1 MDRSSRPIWL
11 VAVLLAS
18 SSGWITPH
26 VFASVKEFKQPNAY
40 AVVIGISQ
48 YSEEVIP
55 RVPYA
60 VKDAQAITALL
71 EAQAGIPKTHIK
83 LLTDSKATLSG
94 LRNHL
99 GEWLRMRVK
108 PDSTV
113 YVYFAGH
120 GTPNLQTQSGFIVPW
135 DGHPDFPAGLYPLKE
150 LEDTLS
156 ALPTKDVIVFL
167 DSCFSGGAG
176 RSVLPK
182 GARPMGLQ
190 YPVLSAGEVMVLAAA
205 TGTQISSDYDK
216 AEHGLFT
223 HYLLAGLRGEADAD
237 KDQIVTLRELV
248 PFVRERVAH
257 TAVEELNREQ
267 TPTLLPGEEALKTR
281 SGLQLAHVAPGGA
294 ARHALNQKEQELKV
308 LEEQERRVDEQ
319 TKLTAI
325 QQQIEERKKQIEEKQ
340 KGIEVARAPAYQAP
354 PVNLPKEMTGK
365 DGAPMALVPAGEFLM
380 GSNAEA
386 DSPEHPVHLDSFYM
400 DKFEMTNARYAKF
413 LEDTKRN
420 PPFFWDEIRL
430 PGEGDRPVIGV
441 DWHDADAYCTW
452 AGKRVPTEAEWE
464 KAARGTDGRRYA
476 WGNDEPSSLMANYNW
491 DGKRTWQGLSTIS
504 PVGSYEA
511 GKSPYGMYDLT
522 GNLWEWVFDWYDAT
536 YYRLSAKENPTGPAK
551 GTMKSLRGG
560 AWLTLGQ
567 RSPVTRRNFEPS
579 MNRQLYL
586 GFRCVQSVKP

>member
-1 MDRSSRPIWL
+1 MGSCSRLIL
-11 VAVLLAS
+11 FLAVLLVLS
-18 SSGWITPH
+18 PGWI
-26 VFASVKEFKQPNAY
+26 VSYAFASVKEFKQPNAY

-60 VKDAQAITALL
+60 VKDAQAIMALL
-71 EAQAGIPKTHIK
+71 EARSGIPKTHIK

-120 GTPNLQTQSGFIVPW
+120 GTPNLQTQSGSIVPW
-135 DGHPDFPAGLYPLKE
+135 DGHPDFPAGLYTLKE

-190 YPVLSAGEVMVLAAA
+190 YPVLSAGQVMVLAAA

-248 PFVRERVAH
+248 PYVKERVAH

-267 TPTLLPGEEALKTR
+267 TPTLLPGEDALKAR
-281 SGLQLAHVAPGGA
+281 SGLPLAHVVPGSET
-294 ARHALNQKEQELKV
+294 RQALTQKEQELKA
-308 LEEQERRVDEQ
+308 LDEQERRVDDQ
-319 TKLTAI
+319 AKLAVV

-365 DGAPMALVPAGEFLM
+365 DGAPMAGVPAGEFIM
-380 GSNAEA
+380 GSSAEG
-386 DSPEHPVHLDSFYM
+386 PEHAVFVDAFYI
-400 DKFEMTNARYAKF
+400 DKHETTIRRYGTF
-413 LEDTKRN
+413 LEATKRSE
-420 PPFFWDEIRL
+420 PFYWSEVQPARD
-430 PGEGDRPVIGV
+430 GDRPVIGV
-441 DWHDADAYCTW
+441 DWSDAEAYCRW
-452 AGKRVPTEAEWE
+452 AGKRLPTEAEWE
-464 KAARGTDGRRYA
+464 KAARGADKRKYP
-476 WGNDEPSSLMANYNW
+476 WGSEEPNSLFTNFNG
-491 DGKRTWQGLSTIS
+491 DGKRSWQGVSTLS
-504 PVGSYEA
+504 PVGSFEA
-511 GKSPYGMYDLT
+511 GKSPYGLYDMA
-522 GNLWEWVFDWYDAT
+522 GNVWEWVADWYDVN
-536 YYRLSAKENPTGPAK
+536 YYRTGANRNPKGPEK
-551 GTMKSLRGG
+551 GTMKVIRGG
-560 AWLTLGQ
+560 AWLTSADNI
-567 RSPVTRRNFEPS
+567 RTTRRNNDPP
-579 MNRQLYL
+579 MNRFLYV
-586 GFRCVQSVKP
+586 GFRCAQDAPQ